1 MEKEGGRFM
10 IHLSLPLADV
20 ISAFKGINLMLVSFL
35 GGVLAFALI
44 IAGYNYMFA
53 LDDHNKAAQAKRAV
67 GWAILGAM
75 LVALAIGLGP
85 KLVTVIGS

>member
-1 MEKEGGRFM
+1 M
-10 IHLSLPLADV
+10 IHLSLPLAD
-20 ISAFKGINLMLVSFL
+20 INSAILGIATMLVSFL
-35 GGVLAFALI
+35 GSALILALI
-44 IAGYNYMFA
+44 IAGYQYMFA

-85 KLVTVIGS
+85 KIVTSIGS